1 MIEAPYAKDLTQADS
16 ELTER
21 EKSVVVDGFN
31 KAQATSCL
39 FGVVIEDT
47 SMQPDFNIGD
57 LVIVDA
63 DRAPKPGDYVLACLT
78 EKQQISSRNSL
89 SHQKSIGQVMCGI
102 SQ

>member
-78 EKQQISSRNSL
+78 EKQQTVLFYS
-89 SHQKSIGQVMCGI
+89 
-102 SQ
+102 